1 MQKRKDMAYNQTD
14 RAPTSE
20 PADHQASRDVAPGVA
35 IPMVTLRNTDSDSS
49 TRSRAFARRGYEL
62 CSIGRHQDAV
72 ELFTKAIALNP
83 YDHRYFTNRSYCYS
97 ALERYDEALKDAE
110 MAVCLEPRMPK
121 CHFRMGQAQQALLM
135 YHEAMQS
142 FKNVLTLD
150 ASCEEA
156 RRELHAVSVHLV
168 TSMGFTH
175 EQAESSLSRNNG
187 DVQAAVDA
195 LCQPATA
202 TPAENADLSD
212 AGGCRS
218 LWIGNITCEV
228 TKDMLVRLFRP
239 YGELHSVH
247 TKYDRTCAFINYVEH
262 ESAKQAMEALQ
273 GHLLGGNYIV
283 IRYPD
288 NKSWTPKY
296 PSKIPSVNS
305 GGVDATAQTSV
316 PDQNDDFGVAKVPG
330 RKRGHTP

>member
-1 MQKRKDMAYNQTD
+1 
-14 RAPTSE
+14 
-20 PADHQASRDVAPGVA
+20 
-35 IPMVTLRNTDSDSS
+35 MVRLRTTDSDSS
-49 TRSRAFARRGYEL
+49 TRSRTFARRGYEL

-72 ELFTKAIALNP
+72 EFFTKAIALNP

-97 ALERYDEALKDAE
+97 ALENYDEALKDAE
-110 MAVCLEPRMPK
+110 RAVFLEPRMPK
-121 CHFRMGQAQQALLM
+121 CHFRMGQAQQALHL

-156 RRELHAVSVHLV
+156 RRELHAACVHLV

-175 EQAESSLSRNNG
+175 EQAESSLARNNW
-187 DVQAAVDA
+187 DVQAAVDV

-202 TPAENADLSD
+202 TPAENAEISN
-212 AGGCRS
+212 AGNCRS

-247 TKYDRTCAFINYVEH
+247 PKYDRTCAFINYVEH

-273 GHLLGGNYIV
+273 GHSLCGSSIV

-296 PSKIPSVNS
+296 PSGIPPEHS

-316 PDQNDDFGVAKVPG
+316 PDQNDYFSVVKVPG
-330 RKRGHTP
+330 QKRGHTP